1 MGIIIALISGLLMSV
16 QGVFNTGVTKTTG
29 MWVCNCFVQFTAL
42 LAGMVMW
49 YVTDRQSF
57 SKLTEVTPKYM
68 LLGGIIGTA
77 ITYTVIKSMDIL
89 GPARAVMII
98 VVSQVFVA
106 YVIELFGMFGVE
118 KVEFEFRKLLGML
131 LSIGGIVLF
140 KYKK

>member
-98 VVSQVFVA
+98 VVSQVFEA